1 MTTSGGGD
9 NGRFRAMAAVQ
20 AIFERYRILESMRP
34 DGHVDY
40 DAHVMQNVRLLD
52 AGPEGRVLYEFEIGP
67 RYSNLN
73 GAWHKDKNPFLGGVT
88 RHLSISYLRAV
99 PIPSTVRISAHVVQH
114 GRTMALI
121 RGEMTSVDGR
131 VAYAACEHH
140 KVNVPTRPEH
150 LAAMAEGVEGHDGGE
165 KGEGL
170 EKVED
175 VARGKAEEKV
185 RGKL

>member
-1 MTTSGGGD
+1 MCTTT
-9 NGRFRAMAAVQ
+9 A
-20 AIFERYRILESMRP
+20 L
-34 DGHVDY
+34 
-40 DAHVMQNVRLLD
+40 
-52 AGPEGRVLYEFEIGP
+52 GPIAKPGY
-67 RYSNLN
+67 
-73 GAWHKDKNPFLGGVT
+73 WDFLGGVT

-150 LAAMAEGVEGHDGGE
+150 LAAMAEGVEGRDGGE